1 MTQQD
6 PKPAP
11 NAVAQGIPNPGLD
24 PIPGG
29 APGTIYLLTVT
40 GGSDDMP
47 MGLFADPRAALALVH
62 QAGYIPLEPLPA
74 FDAGGGLAALAS
86 NTARGASIVWGCGPS
101 VLMGYKLSK
110 FVNGRLCDVAIWAW
124 EDCEA
129 DVNEDTEVGRAT
141 LREWCRANWTL
152 PLDFN

>member
-1 MTQQD
+1 MS

-11 NAVAQGIPNPGLD
+11 NAKDIPNPDLE

-29 APGTIYLLTVT
+29 APGTLYLLTVT

-47 MGLFADPRAALALVH
+47 VGMFTDPAAALALVQ
-62 QAGYIPLEPLPA
+62 QAGYLPLEPLPA
-74 FDAGGGLAALAS
+74 FDTGKGLAALAH

-110 FVNGRLCDVAIWAW
+110 FVNGRLVDVAIWAW
-124 EDCEA
+124 EDCDL
-129 DVNEDTEVGRAT
+129 DVNEDTEAGRAA
-141 LREWCRANWTL
+141 LREWTRTAWTL
-152 PLDFN
+152 PLDFLPSR